1 MNKPQSMSIKDFLI
15 RTLAIKLAINEK
27 IVEVVV
33 NHQFQSA
40 NEAMTCNHT
49 VEISGFA
56 KFIYNEKK
64 AAKKLIALIKKQEF
78 NQAIIDNTD
87 STTEQIRKAKVIVK
101 DTIERINLLK
111 PTVDDKLFADL
122 RGMEE

>member
-1 MNKPQSMSIKDFLI
+1 MNKPQSMSIKDFLV
-15 RTLAIKLAINEK
+15 RTLAIKLAMNEK
-27 IVEVVV
+27 IVDTVVS
-33 NHQFQSA
+33 HQFQSA

-64 AAKKLIALIKKQEF
+64 AAKKLLSLMKKQEAQ
-78 NQAIIDNTD
+78 QAVIDNPE
-87 STTEQIRKAKVIVK
+87 STTEQIRKATVIVK